1 MSLFDT
7 INDEIKKAM
16 LAKNKIRLSALRGVK
31 KEFLEAKTAKGATD
45 ELSDAAA
52 IQIMQKM
59 VKQREDSAAIYNS
72 QGRGDLAETEI
83 AEAEVIRGFLPKQ
96 LTEAE
101 LETHIR
107 EIIAQVGATSM
118 KEMGQVMGIATKQ
131 LAGKSDGRAIS
142 EMVKKLLS

>member
-16 LAKNKIRLSALRGVK
+16 LAKDKIRLSALRGVK

-45 ELSDAAA
+45 ELSDAVA

-59 VKQREDSAAIYNS
+59 VKQRDDSANIYNS

-83 AEAEVIRGFLPKQ
+83 AEAEVIRSFLPKQ

-101 LETHIR
+101 LETHIK